1 MSDYNIREAF
11 EKIEDELIDSM
22 MRNFSRHRAEETKE
36 GYNWIQWQ
44 AEQLKSLEEYRKH
57 NAKKFGKRFKTING
71 KVEEMIRTAKAD
83 GNASQEAEILE
94 AVKDG
99 FKAPKKPSAH
109 STAEFFKV
117 NDRKLD
123 ALIKSTTD
131 DLKRAE
137 TAVLRMSNDKYRKAI
152 FNAQVAMNTGA
163 VTYEKA
169 VDIACKDML
178 NAGLNCVEY
187 KNGARHTLSDYADMA
202 VKTANKRAY
211 LRGEGEKRAEWGVSL
226 VVVNSRQG
234 GCPDCAKYIGKVFID
249 DVYSNGKKSDG
260 NYPLLSTAIKN
271 GLFHPRC
278 KDSTSTYYP
287 ELDDLDAP
295 LSEDEIK
302 ELDRQRGI
310 EEKQQYAQRQAERF
324 DRRAEYSLDEDNKRI
339 AQTRANEWHDRADM
353 LEEKAKKAG
362 NSLPES
368 VAKSQKTVIMKP
380 GSDVVALENQR
391 YGRNKSTLVNKTYVD
406 SGEYKRKYDSATDN
420 KEVNKSLYDCAKKAL
435 KHRSGT
441 AFEDMYWIDGET
453 GRVMLSVTD
462 SADERTITYTDRI
475 KKCIQTNNN
484 VVTIHT
490 HPSSMP
496 PSIEDFN
503 SCANNGYAK
512 CFVACHNG
520 VLYGYHSNE
529 MINPK
534 LYNLYIQK
542 YMNGGFSEMEA
553 QVKTIK
559 KLSQSFDINFWEV
572 SYNG

>member
-36 GYNWIQWQ
+36 GYNWTQWQ

-169 VDIACKDML
+169 VDMACKDML

-324 DRRAEYSLDEDNKRI
+324 DRRAEYSLDKDNKRI
-339 AQTRANEWHDRADM
+339 AQTRADEWHDRANT
-353 LEEKAKKAG
+353 LEEKAKQFSLNTNEQKYYRPVFEEDISKTFERKIEGKTITIDTRKA
-362 NSLPES
+362 NTLCDN
-368 VAKSQKTVIMKP
+368 VYI
-380 GSDVVALENQR
+380 SDKVKL
-391 YGRNKSTLVNKTYVD
+391 
-406 SGEYKRKYDSATDN
+406 KRKELHNFDMQVRKAFDMLGEVETSGKPEICIVTPEEMRVNAIASYMPMQNVLNVNSAYFSTSDLSGLQENLACPQDGLSTILHELIHWQDAKNYRAKFGGINDYFEYCDYLN
-420 KEVNKSLYDCAKKAL
+420 KIYAPKVEKL
-435 KHRSGT
+435 
-441 AFEDMYWIDGET
+441 I
-453 GRVMLSVTD
+453 
-462 SADERTITYTDRI
+462 
-475 KKCIQTNNN
+475 
-484 VVTIHT
+484 
-490 HPSSMP
+490 
-496 PSIEDFN
+496 
-503 SCANNGYAK
+503 NNGYNIEDISEYAFECLK
-512 CFVACHNG
+512 DKAMDEV
-520 VLYGYHSNE
+520 YNE
-529 MINPK
+529 YRVSK
-534 LYNLYIQK
+534 LL
-542 YMNGGFSEMEA
+542 G
-553 QVKTIK
+553 
-559 KLSQSFDINFWEV
+559 
-572 SYNG
+572 

>member
-36 GYNWIQWQ
+36 GYNWTQWQ

-57 NAKKFGKRFKTING
+57 NAKKFGKRFKTINS
-71 KVEEMIRTAKAD
+71 KVEEMIHTARAN
-83 GNASQEAEILE
+83 GNAEQEVKILE
-94 AVKDG
+94 AIKDG
-99 FKAPKKPSAH
+99 FTPHMPTGT
-109 STAEFFKV
+109 STGEFFKV
-117 NDRKLD
+117 NDRKLS
-123 ALIKSTTD
+123 ALVKSTTD

-295 LSEDEIK
+295 LSDYEIK

-324 DRRAEYSLDEDNKRI
+324 DRRAEYSLDKDNKRI
-339 AQTRANEWHDRADM
+339 VQTRADEWHDRANT
-353 LEEKAKKAG
+353 LEEKAKRFSLKTDEQKYYRPVFKEDISKTFERKIEGETITIDTRKA
-362 NSLPES
+362 NTLCDN
-368 VAKSQKTVIMKP
+368 VYI
-380 GSDVVALENQR
+380 SDKVKL
-391 YGRNKSTLVNKTYVD
+391 
-406 SGEYKRKYDSATDN
+406 KRKELHDFDMQVRKAFDMLGEVETSGKPDICIISPEEMRVNAIASYMPMQNVLNVNSAYFSTSDLSDLQENLACPQDGLSTILHELIHWQDAKNYRAKFGGINDYFEYCDYLN
-420 KEVNKSLYDCAKKAL
+420 KIYAPKVEKL
-435 KHRSGT
+435 
-441 AFEDMYWIDGET
+441 I
-453 GRVMLSVTD
+453 
-462 SADERTITYTDRI
+462 
-475 KKCIQTNNN
+475 
-484 VVTIHT
+484 
-490 HPSSMP
+490 
-496 PSIEDFN
+496 
-503 SCANNGYAK
+503 NNGYNIEDISEYAFECLK
-512 CFVACHNG
+512 DKAMDEV
-520 VLYGYHSNE
+520 YNE
-529 MINPK
+529 YRVSK
-534 LYNLYIQK
+534 LL
-542 YMNGGFSEMEA
+542 G
-553 QVKTIK
+553 
-559 KLSQSFDINFWEV
+559 
-572 SYNG
+572 

>member
-36 GYNWIQWQ
+36 GYNWTQWQ

-57 NAKKFGKRFKTING
+57 NAKKFGKRFKTINS

-99 FKAPKKPSAH
+99 FKAPKKPSEH

-152 FNAQVAMNTGA
+152 FNAHVAMNTGA

-278 KDSTSTYYP
+278 KDSTSTYYEEITTLEPVTP
-287 ELDDLDAP
+287 EEEA
-295 LSEDEIK
+295 EM
-302 ELDRQRGI
+302 DRRERL
-310 EEKQQYAQRQAERF
+310 EEKQQYAERQAQRF

-339 AQTRANEWHDRADM
+339 AQTRADEWHDRANI
-353 LEEKAKKAG
+353 LEEKAKKAE

-368 VAKSQKTVIMKP
+368 VAKSGKSGIIKEKSKKPITPITDKAISRIPKVDIEGYTEEQCLEIQKQHKELLKF
-380 GSDVVALENQR
+380 SKEQN
-391 YGRNKSTLVNKTYVD
+391 
-406 SGEYKRKYDSATDN
+406 EN
-420 KEVNKSLYDCAKKAL
+420 KEVAFVLKNDVSKMITEPIKGTDEKIDFGSALQGKDLFVMHNHPRNSSYSLNDIIEFIKNDSIKTFTIVKNDGNIEVLTKLKGYDRLSLLTELQRMEKK
-435 KHRSGT
+435 
-441 AFEDMYWIDGET
+441 
-453 GRVMLSVTD
+453 
-462 SADERTITYTDRI
+462 RI
-475 KKCIQTNNN
+475 KTGSDSEYRKVIDKFLSKHQ
-484 VVTIHT
+484 
-490 HPSSMP
+490 
-496 PSIEDFN
+496 E
-503 SCANNGYAK
+503 
-512 CFVACHNG
+512 
-520 VLYGYHSNE
+520 
-529 MINPK
+529 
-534 LYNLYIQK
+534 
-542 YMNGGFSEMEA
+542 GGLFEW
-553 QVKTIK
+553 K
-559 KLSQSFDINFWEV
+559 K
-572 SYNG
+572 

>member
-1 MSDYNIREAF
+1 MSDYNIKEAF
-11 EKIEDELIDSM
+11 ERIENELIDSM

-36 GYNWIQWQ
+36 GYNWTQWQ

-57 NAKKFGKRFKTING
+57 NAKKFGKRFKTINS

-163 VTYEKA
+163 VAYEKA
-169 VDIACKDML
+169 VDMACKDML

-278 KDSTSTYYP
+278 KDSTSTYYEEITTLEPVSP
-287 ELDDLDAP
+287 EEEA
-295 LSEDEIK
+295 EM
-302 ELDRQRGI
+302 DRRERL

-339 AQTRANEWHDRADM
+339 AQTRANEWHDRADK
-353 LEEKAKKAG
+353 LAEQKEDYIHKISDSESITKKEKSEINAEKAKTDVE
-362 NSLPES
+362 NSINSGIIEFEKG
-368 VAKSQKTVIMKP
+368 VTKEVQETFNNE
-380 GSDVVALENQR
+380 LENMQKKFGKVTTISR
-391 YGRNKSTLVNKTYVD
+391 VGILNSKNSTDYGAFYDN
-406 SGEYKRKYDSATDN
+406 SGELLLRFANKKNVLSEHEQKAQKMKRSGEWSSAHPLHTFRHEIGHAIQLEHKLNDPLWDD
-420 KEVNKSLYDCAKKAL
+420 KLEKIIDIMEEVNPEDVSLYGFTTLDEFISECIAESMTKKARATS
-435 KHRSGT
+435 K
-441 AFEDMYWIDGET
+441 
-453 GRVMLSVTD
+453 RV
-462 SADERTITYTDRI
+462 ARI
-475 KKCIQTNNN
+475 IR
-484 VVTIHT
+484 
-490 HPSSMP
+490 
-496 PSIEDFN
+496 
-503 SCANNGYAK
+503 
-512 CFVACHNG
+512 G
-520 VLYGYHSNE
+520 V
-529 MINPK
+529 
-534 LYNLYIQK
+534 
-542 YMNGGFSEMEA
+542 
-553 QVKTIK
+553 
-559 KLSQSFDINFWEV
+559 D
-572 SYNG
+572 

>member
-11 EKIEDELIDSM
+11 EKIEDELINSM

-36 GYNWIQWQ
+36 GYNWTQWQ

-57 NAKKFGKRFKTING
+57 NAKKFGKRFKAINS

-109 STAEFFKV
+109 STAEFFKM

-169 VDIACKDML
+169 VDMACKDML

-339 AQTRANEWHDRADM
+339 AQTRADEWHDRADM

-362 NSLPES
+362 NVNKITDES
-368 VAKSQKTVIMKP
+368 VAKSGKSGIIKEKSKKPITPITDKAISRIPKVDIEGYTEEQCLEIQKQHKELLKF
-380 GSDVVALENQR
+380 SKEQN
-391 YGRNKSTLVNKTYVD
+391 
-406 SGEYKRKYDSATDN
+406 EN
-420 KEVNKSLYDCAKKAL
+420 KEVAFVLKNDVSKMITEPIKGTDEKIDFGSALQGKDLFVMHNHPRNSSYSLNDIIEFIKNDSIKTFTIVKNDGNIEVLTKLKGYDRLSLLTELQRMGKK
-435 KHRSGT
+435 
-441 AFEDMYWIDGET
+441 
-453 GRVMLSVTD
+453 
-462 SADERTITYTDRI
+462 RI
-475 KKCIQTNNN
+475 KTGSDSEYRKVIDKFLSKHQ
-484 VVTIHT
+484 
-490 HPSSMP
+490 
-496 PSIEDFN
+496 E
-503 SCANNGYAK
+503 
-512 CFVACHNG
+512 
-520 VLYGYHSNE
+520 
-529 MINPK
+529 
-534 LYNLYIQK
+534 
-542 YMNGGFSEMEA
+542 GGLFEW
-553 QVKTIK
+553 K
-559 KLSQSFDINFWEV
+559 K
-572 SYNG
+572 

>member
-1 MSDYNIREAF
+1 MSDYSIKEAF
-11 EKIEDELIDSM
+11 ERIENELIDSM

-36 GYNWIQWQ
+36 GYNWTQWQ

-169 VDIACKDML
+169 VDMACKDML

-324 DRRAEYSLDEDNKRI
+324 DRRGEYSLDEDNKRI
-339 AQTRANEWHDRADM
+339 AQTRADEWHDRADK
-353 LEEKAKKAG
+353 LAEQKEDYIHKISDSESITKKEKSEINAEKAKTDVE
-362 NSLPES
+362 NSINSGIIKFEKGVTEKVQNAFNTEFEAMQEKFGEITTISS
-368 VAKSQKTVIMKP
+368 VGILNSKNST
-380 GSDVVALENQR
+380 D
-391 YGRNKSTLVNKTYVD
+391 YGEFYDN
-406 SGEYKRKYDSATDN
+406 SGELLLRFANKKNALSEHEQKAQKMKKSGEWSSAHPLHTFRHEIGHAIQLEHKLNDPLWDD
-420 KEVNKSLYDCAKKAL
+420 KLEKIIDIMEEVNPEDVSLYGFTTLDEFISECIAESMTKKARATS
-435 KHRSGT
+435 K
-441 AFEDMYWIDGET
+441 
-453 GRVMLSVTD
+453 RV
-462 SADERTITYTDRI
+462 ARI
-475 KKCIQTNNN
+475 IR
-484 VVTIHT
+484 
-490 HPSSMP
+490 
-496 PSIEDFN
+496 
-503 SCANNGYAK
+503 
-512 CFVACHNG
+512 G
-520 VLYGYHSNE
+520 V
-529 MINPK
+529 
-534 LYNLYIQK
+534 
-542 YMNGGFSEMEA
+542 
-553 QVKTIK
+553 
-559 KLSQSFDINFWEV
+559 D
-572 SYNG
+572 